1 MVTVSILSISYL
13 IRGGGVL
20 LTAVK
25 NITKGKVFDENFLMS
40 VATLGA
46 FVIGEYPEAVGVML
60 FFRVGELFE
69 KIAVSRSRSQIMDAV
84 VL

>member
-1 MVTVSILSISYL
+1 
-13 IRGGGVL
+13 
-20 LTAVK
+20 
-25 NITKGKVFDENFLMS
+25 MS

-84 VL
+84 DLRPETVNLVADKEVKIIPAEGCSSRRFGAGTAR